1 MWEINLDHFPMKKYL
16 SFLCLL
22 GLFSLTPTEVS
33 FGAKPKIIK
42 TLIVD
47 GQNNHDQWPKVT
59 AMMKQFLEQTGLF
72 SVDVQRTQ
80 YTWNG
85 GSLVNQYKISGVP
98 ATTDLPKSKMDSS
111 FHPNFAAYDLV
122 ICNFGWN
129 AAPWPSETQA
139 DFEKFIKNG
148 GGLVVIHA
156 ADNSFPEWP
165 AYNQMIGLG
174 GWGNRTEKDGPYV
187 YYDENNKLVRDT
199 QAGRAGSHGPQ
210 SEYTITIR
218 NPNHPI
224 TKGMPLTWM
233 HTKDEMYDRLRGPAT
248 NMEVLGT
255 AFSSKENKGTGRH
268 EPMLLTINYGKGRI
282 FHTPMGHV
290 DYSVACVGFI
300 TCLQRGAEW
309 AATGKVSLKIPTDFP
324 TATQSKSRIFT
335 E

>member
-1 MWEINLDHFPMKKYL
+1 MKKYVSL
-16 SFLCLL
+16 ICLF
-22 GLFSLTPTEVS
+22 GLFLVATPQLS
-33 FGAKPKIIK
+33 YAAKPKIIK

-72 SVDVQRTQ
+72 SVDVQRTK

-85 GSLVNQYKISGVP
+85 KDLVNQYKIPGVP
-98 ATTDLPKSKMDSS
+98 ATNDLPKSKMDSS
-111 FHPNFAAYDLV
+111 FHPNFAAYDVV

-129 AAPWPSETQA
+129 AAPWPAETQA
-139 DFEKFIKNG
+139 DFDQFIKNG

-165 AYNQMIGLG
+165 AYNEMIGLG
-174 GWGNRTEKDGPYV
+174 GWGNRSEKNGPYV
-187 YYDENNKLVRDT
+187 YYDDNNTLIRDT
-199 QAGRAGSHGPQ
+199 QAGSAGSHGPQ
-210 SEYTITIR
+210 TEYPIIIR
-218 NPNHPI
+218 NSNHPI

-233 HTKDEMYDRLRGPAT
+233 HTKDELYNRLRGPAT

-268 EPMLLTINYGKGRI
+268 EPMLLTIKYGKGRI